1 MIKIICLNTNIIIC
15 VAPFFNL
22 VTYFGAREYNNLRQE
37 IDYAGEKMT
46 KDELKQWVTTL
57 PKVEL
62 HLHIEGSLE
71 PDLMMALAEKHQVEL
86 PYASI
91 EEIKT
96 AYDFEDLQSFLN
108 LYYFGASVLKDE
120 DDFYQLMWNYLL
132 KCKEDN
138 VVHVEIMF
146 DPQTHTQRNI
156 GFDVF
161 MPGFKRAMQ
170 QAEQEWGQSSLLIM
184 SFLRHLTE
192 QSAIETLEASIPY
205 LEDIIA
211 VGLDSSE
218 LGNPP
223 EKFNHVFKMA
233 KELGLKR
240 VAHAGEEGPADYV
253 WGALKGLDVHR
264 IDHGVRSIEDPQL
277 IAFLI
282 QSQHPLTV
290 CPLSNT
296 KLKVFENMQQHN
308 VLELLDLGLMV
319 TINADDPSYFGGYLN
334 DNFFA
339 IIDHLPIEKHQ
350 IQQLVKNSF
359 NASFM
364 QEEHKLKWVEKIA
377 CY

>member
-1 MIKIICLNTNIIIC
+1 
-15 VAPFFNL
+15 
-22 VTYFGAREYNNLRQE
+22 
-37 IDYAGEKMT
+37 MT
-46 KDELKQWVTTL
+46 KTELKLWVASL

-71 PDLMMALAEKHQVEL
+71 PDLMMALAEKHQLEL
-86 PYASI
+86 PYANI
-91 EEIKT
+91 EEIKN
-96 AYDFEDLQSFLN
+96 AYNFEDLQSFLD

-146 DPQTHTQRNI
+146 DPQTHTERGI

-161 MPGFKRAMQ
+161 MQGFKRAIQ
-170 QAEQEWGQSSLLIM
+170 QAQQEWGQSCLLIM

-192 QSAIETLEASIPY
+192 KSAIETLQSATPY
-205 LEDIIA
+205 LHDITA
-211 VGLDSSE
+211 VGLDSGE

-223 EKFNHVFKMA
+223 EKFTQVFKMA

-240 VAHAGEEGPADYV
+240 VAHAGEEGPADYI
-253 WGALKGLDVHR
+253 WGALKELDVHR
-264 IDHGVRSIEDPQL
+264 IDHGVRSIEDPEL
-277 IAFLI
+277 IEFLI
-282 QSQHPLTV
+282 ESQHPLTV

-296 KLKVFENMQQHN
+296 KLKVFNHMQEHN
-308 VLELLDLGLMV
+308 VLQLLDLGLMA

-334 DNFFA
+334 AIFFA
-339 IIDHLPIEKHQ
+339 IIDHLPVEKHHLKK
-350 IQQLVKNSF
+350 LVENSF

-364 QEEHKLKWVEKIA
+364 SVEHKIKWLEKMGT
-377 CY
+377 Y

>member
-1 MIKIICLNTNIIIC
+1 
-15 VAPFFNL
+15 
-22 VTYFGAREYNNLRQE
+22 
-37 IDYAGEKMT
+37 MT
-46 KDELKQWVTTL
+46 KNELKQWVAAL

-71 PDLMMALAEKHQVEL
+71 PDLMMALADKHQVKL
-86 PYASI
+86 PYANI
-91 EEIKT
+91 EEVKS
-96 AYDFEDLQSFLN
+96 AYNFDNLQSFLD

-146 DPQTHTQRNI
+146 DPQTHTERGV
-156 GFDVF
+156 GFEVF
-161 MPGFKRAMQ
+161 MQGFNRAIN
-170 QAEQEWGQSSLLIM
+170 QAEQEWGQSCLLIM

-192 QSAIETLEASIPY
+192 QSAIETLQASTAY
-205 LEDIIA
+205 LDDIAA
-211 VGLDSSE
+211 VGLDSAE

-223 EKFNHVFKMA
+223 EKFTQVFKMA

-253 WGALKGLDVHR
+253 WGALKALDVHR
-264 IDHGVRSIEDPQL
+264 IDHGVRSIEDPEL
-277 IAFLI
+277 IEFLI
-282 QSQHPLTV
+282 KSQHPLTI

-296 KLKVFENMQQHN
+296 KLKVFEHMQAHTG
-308 VLELLDLGLMV
+308 LELLDLGLMA
-319 TINADDPSYFGGYLN
+319 TINADAPSYFGGYLN

-350 IQQLVKNSF
+350 LKQLIENSF

-364 QEEHKLKWVEKIA
+364 PTQHKLRWVEKLGVF
-377 CY
+377 

>member
-1 MIKIICLNTNIIIC
+1 
-15 VAPFFNL
+15 
-22 VTYFGAREYNNLRQE
+22 
-37 IDYAGEKMT
+37 MT
-46 KDELKQWVTTL
+46 KNELKQWVASL

-71 PDLMMALAEKHQVEL
+71 PELMMALADKHQIAL
-86 PYASI
+86 PYANI
-91 EEIKT
+91 EEVKQ
-96 AYDFEDLQSFLN
+96 AYNFEDLQSFLD

-146 DPQTHTQRNI
+146 DPQTHTERGI

-161 MPGFKRAMQ
+161 MQGFKRAMQ
-170 QAEQEWGQSSLLIM
+170 QAEQEWGQSCLLIM

-192 QSAIETLEASIPY
+192 QSAIQTLESAKPY
-205 LEDIIA
+205 LNDIIA
-211 VGLDSSE
+211 VGLDSAE

-223 EKFNHVFKMA
+223 EKFTQVFKMA

-253 WGALKGLDVHR
+253 WGALKALDVHR
-264 IDHGVRSIEDPQL
+264 IDHGVRSIEDPKL
-277 IAFLI
+277 IEFLI

-296 KLKVFENMQQHN
+296 KLKVFSHMQEHN
-308 VLELLDLGLMV
+308 VLQLLDLGLIA

-339 IIDHLPIEKHQ
+339 IIDHLPIQKHQ
-350 IQQLVKNSF
+350 LHQLVINSF

-364 QEEHKLKWVEKIA
+364 PSEQKRKWLEKIA
-377 CY
+377 SY

>member
-1 MIKIICLNTNIIIC
+1 MTIIY
-15 VAPFFNL
+15 VAKDKL
-22 VTYFGAREYNNLRQE
+22 
-37 IDYAGEKMT
+37 AGGEMNKN
-46 KDELKQWVTTL
+46 ELKQWVASL

-71 PDLMMALAEKHQVEL
+71 PDLMMELAEKHQIDL
-86 PYASI
+86 PYANI
-91 EEIKT
+91 EEVKN
-96 AYDFEDLQSFLN
+96 AYNFEDLQSFLD

-146 DPQTHTQRNI
+146 DPQTHTLRGI
-156 GFDVF
+156 GFEVF

-170 QAEQEWGQSSLLIM
+170 QAEQEWGQSCLLIM
-184 SFLRHLTE
+184 SFLRHLPE
-192 QSAIETLEASIPY
+192 QSAIETLEASTAY
-205 LEDIIA
+205 LDDITA
-211 VGLDSSE
+211 VGLDSGE

-223 EKFNHVFKMA
+223 EKFTHVFKMA

-240 VAHAGEEGPADYV
+240 VAHAGEEGPADYI
-253 WGALKGLDVHR
+253 WGALKALDVHR
-264 IDHGVRSIEDPQL
+264 IDHGVRSIEDPEL
-277 IAFLI
+277 IKFLI

-296 KLKVFENMQQHN
+296 KLKVFENMQDHN
-308 VLELLDLGLMV
+308 ILELLDLGLMA

-334 DNFFA
+334 DNYFA
-339 IIDHLPIEKHQ
+339 IIEHLPIEKQ
-350 IQQLVKNSF
+350 QVLQLVKNSF

-364 QEEHKLKWVEKIA
+364 LTEHKLKWLEKIA
-377 CY
+377 TY

>member
-1 MIKIICLNTNIIIC
+1 
-15 VAPFFNL
+15 
-22 VTYFGAREYNNLRQE
+22 
-37 IDYAGEKMT
+37 MT
-46 KDELKQWVTTL
+46 KDDLKKWVANL

-71 PDLMMALAEKHQVEL
+71 PELMMALAEKHQVAL
-86 PYASI
+86 PYATI
-91 EEIKT
+91 EEVKT
-96 AYDFEDLQSFLN
+96 AYNFDNLQSFLD

-120 DDFYQLMWNYLL
+120 DDFYQLMWDYLC

-146 DPQTHTQRNI
+146 DPQTHTERGI

-161 MPGFKRAMQ
+161 MPGFKRAIQ
-170 QAEQEWGQSSLLIM
+170 KAEQEWGQSCLLIM
-184 SFLRHLTE
+184 SFLRHLPE
-192 QSAIETLEASIPY
+192 QSAIETLEASTPY
-205 LEDIIA
+205 LKDIIA
-211 VGLDSSE
+211 VGLDSGE

-223 EKFNHVFKMA
+223 EKFTQVFSMA

-240 VAHAGEEGPADYV
+240 VAHAGEEGPAEYV
-253 WGALKGLDVHR
+253 WGALNALDVHR
-264 IDHGVRSIEDPQL
+264 IDHGVRSIEDPEL
-277 IAFLI
+277 IQFLM

-296 KLKVFENMQQHN
+296 KLKVFKHMQEHN
-308 VLELLDLGLMV
+308 LLELLDLGLMA

-339 IIDHLPIEKHQ
+339 IIDHLPIEKHHLE
-350 IQQLVKNSF
+350 QLVKNSF

-364 QEEHKLKWVEKIA
+364 PAAQKQQWLTKINSD
-377 CY
+377 

>member
-1 MIKIICLNTNIIIC
+1 
-15 VAPFFNL
+15 
-22 VTYFGAREYNNLRQE
+22 
-37 IDYAGEKMT
+37 MT
-46 KDELKQWVTTL
+46 KSELKEWVASL

-86 PYASI
+86 PYANI
-91 EEIKT
+91 EEVKN
-96 AYDFEDLQSFLN
+96 AYNFEDLQSFLD
-108 LYYFGASVLKDE
+108 LYYFGASVLQDE

-146 DPQTHTQRNI
+146 DPQTHTERGI
-156 GFDVF
+156 GFDIF
-161 MPGFKRAMQ
+161 MRGFKRAIK
-170 QAEQEWGQSSLLIM
+170 QAEQEWGQSCLLIM

-192 QSAIETLEASIPY
+192 QSAIQTLEAATAY
-205 LEDIIA
+205 LADITA
-211 VGLDSSE
+211 VGLDSGE

-223 EKFNHVFKMA
+223 EKFTQVFKMA

-253 WGALKGLDVHR
+253 WGALKALDVQR
-264 IDHGVRSIEDPQL
+264 IDHGVRSVEDPAL
-277 IAFLI
+277 IEFLI

-296 KLKVFENMQQHN
+296 KLKVFKHMQEHN
-308 VLELLDLGLMV
+308 VLQLLDLGLMA

-339 IIDHLPIEKHQ
+339 IIDHLPIEKHHLH
-350 IQQLVKNSF
+350 QLVRNSF

-364 QEEHKLKWVEKIA
+364 SEEHKMKWLEKIDI
-377 CY
+377 Y